1 VSLTMHGHSPREERT
16 MRYDGS
22 VATLRGRFG
31 EVQSIE
37 VLDHATGVIDEV
49 SIASRGGHGG
59 GDDGAIRRFLAE
71 VRGEEEPAN
80 TIEDS
85 LDAHLSAFAS
95 EEARLSG
102 EAIEMARY
110 RERESPE

>member
-1 VSLTMHGHSPREERT
+1 

-31 EVQSIE
+31 GVQSIE
-37 VLDHATGVIDEV
+37 VLDHATGDIDEIP
-49 SIASRGGHGG
+49 IASRGGHGG

-71 VRGEEEPAN
+71 VRGEVEPTN

-85 LDAHLSAFAS
+85 LDAHLYAFAS

-102 EAIEMARY
+102 EAVEMARY
-110 RERESPE
+110 RERVSPE

>member
-1 VSLTMHGHSPREERT
+1 

-31 EVQSIE
+31 GVQSIE
-37 VLDHATGVIDEV
+37 VLDHATGDIDEV

-71 VRGEEEPAN
+71 VRGDEEASN

-85 LDAHLSAFAS
+85 LDPHLYAFAS

-102 EAIEMARY
+102 KTIELDRY
-110 RERESPE
+110 RDELSSEK